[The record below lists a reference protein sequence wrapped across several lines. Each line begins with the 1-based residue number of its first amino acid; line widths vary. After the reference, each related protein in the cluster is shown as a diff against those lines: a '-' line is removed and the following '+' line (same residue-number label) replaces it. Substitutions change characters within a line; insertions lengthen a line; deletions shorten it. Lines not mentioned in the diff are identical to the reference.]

1 METFWFFWLRLRRT
15 YDSAYDPDFE
25 FSLGHKRSYDSAYN
39 SDSAASEN
47 QPLEKKSD
55 LSGRCPSLKQS
66 RYQNAHP
73 VRPAIYKQII
83 SSCNEKG
90 ILTI

>member
-1 METFWFFWLRLRRT
+1 METFWFFWLRFRHT
-15 YDSAYDPDFE
+15 YDSAYDSDFE
-25 FSLGHKRSYDSAYN
+25 FSLGHKRSYDSAYD

-47 QPLEKKSD
+47 QKKSD